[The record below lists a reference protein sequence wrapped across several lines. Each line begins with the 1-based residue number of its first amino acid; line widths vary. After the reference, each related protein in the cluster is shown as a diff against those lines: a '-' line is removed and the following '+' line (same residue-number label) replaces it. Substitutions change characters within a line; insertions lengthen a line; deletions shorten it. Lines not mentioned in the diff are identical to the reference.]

1 MVRVAEGVYMCGKDK
16 GIWGCVLE
24 RCPFV
29 FNLVEPFCCMVS
41 IDFGVCPP
49 ESVHLHPFC
58 VCHSLLWRVKIGE
71 SVYHVHKPWGNVVKL
86 HVLLYWSCSGV
97 LGVVVVL
104 TLYLEAFTK
113 YRDVF

>member
-1 MVRVAEGVYMCGKDK
+1 MCGKDK

-24 RCPFV
+24 GCPFV
-29 FNLVEPFCCMVS
+29 LDLVEPFCCMVS

-104 TLYLEAFTK
+104 RLYLEAFTK

>member
-1 MVRVAEGVYMCGKDK
+1 MCGKDK
-16 GIWGCVLE
+16 EIWGCVLE
-24 RCPFV
+24 GCPFV
-29 FNLVEPFCCMVS
+29 LDLVEPFCCMVS

-49 ESVHLHPFC
+49 ESVHFHPFC

-71 SVYHVHKPWGNVVKL
+71 SVYHVHKPWRNVLKL

-104 TLYLEAFTK
+104 RLYLEAFTK